1 MPSLYGVQLYTM
13 HKQTVNRKKKLWK
26 MLKYFLQNENDVL
39 LYKW

>member
-13 HKQTVNRKKKLWK
+13 HKQTVKQKKKLWK

>member
-13 HKQTVNRKKKLWK
+13 HKQMEKQKKKLWK